1 MSKSLEFTKVF
12 STIKILTE
20 GKMER
25 TFSDFKVSL
34 LSELMK
40 LDLFNT
46 NAESEKQKM
55 HQKQQIFHPG
65 GSENEKTKKRMV

>member
-1 MSKSLEFTKVF
+1 
-12 STIKILTE
+12 
-20 GKMER
+20 MER